1 MKFSAAVL
9 SAALALASFAA
20 AAADYP
26 APKQGEWIAK
36 DFKFHTGET
45 MPELRLHYTTVGEPT
60 GQPVLV
66 LHGSGGSAAS
76 MLTPGFAGE
85 LFGAG
90 QPLDATK
97 YYIIIPDGI
106 GHGKSS
112 KPSDGMK
119 TAFPKYN
126 YEDMV
131 DAQYRLVKEG
141 LGIKHLRLVIGN
153 SMGGMHSWIWGV
165 KYPQA
170 MDALA
175 PMAAQPTAMASR
187 NWMLR
192 RMMLETIR
200 NDPDYASGNYI
211 SQPRMMKYAINA
223 FALATT
229 GGTLALQ
236 AQAPTAAQADKIVD
250 DRLATPITADAND
263 FIWQWEASHDYDP
276 SAGLEKIEAAT
287 LLINAADDE
296 RNPPETGITE
306 AAMKR
311 VKNGKL
317 YLIPASPQTRG
328 HSTTGAAS
336 FYAQALRE
344 LLQNAPQR
352 IDVSRNDANVRRSL
366 SPRCARPARRGG
378 RLAWRASGFSRG
390 KARVRL
396 AVLSGQG
403 LGHGEADAG
412 AAGDGGRGR
421 AGNLPP
427 RVRADG
433 ARAALPMCGSPRPM
447 PTTLKSALTMAWQ
460 NLAPKPRA
468 KKKS

>member
-1 MKFSAAVL
+1 MKFSLTAA
-9 SAALALASFAA
+9 SAALLFIASAA
-20 AAADYP
+20 FAADYP
-26 APKQGEWIAK
+26 APKQGDWIAR
-36 DFKFHTGET
+36 DFRFHTGET
-45 MPELRLHYTTVGEPT
+45 VQELRLHYTTIGEPA

-66 LHGSGGSAAS
+66 LHGSGQSGAA
-76 MLTPGFAGE
+76 MLTPAFAGE

-97 YYIIIPDGI
+97 YFIIIPDGI

-141 LGIKHLRLVIGN
+141 LGIRHLRLVIGN

-165 KYPQA
+165 KYPDM

-175 PMAAQPTAMASR
+175 PMASQPTPMASR

-200 NDPDYASGNYI
+200 NDPDYKEGNYT

-223 FALATT
+223 FAIATT

-236 AQAPTAAQADKIVD
+236 SQAPTAAKADKLVD
-250 DRLATPITADAND
+250 DRLATPITTDAND
-263 FIWQWEASHDYDP
+263 FIYQWEASRDYDP
-276 SAGLEKIEAAT
+276 SQGLEKIAAAT

-306 AAMKR
+306 AALKR
-311 VKNGKL
+311 IRNAKL
-317 YLIPASPQTRG
+317 YLIPASTQTRG

-336 FYAQALRE
+336 FYTQPLRE
-344 LLQNAPQR
+344 LLQSAPQR
-352 IDVSRNDANVRRSL
+352 
-366 SPRCARPARRGG
+366 
-378 RLAWRASGFSRG
+378 
-390 KARVRL
+390 
-396 AVLSGQG
+396 
-403 LGHGEADAG
+403 
-412 AAGDGGRGR
+412 
-421 AGNLPP
+421 
-427 RVRADG
+427 
-433 ARAALPMCGSPRPM
+433 
-447 PTTLKSALTMAWQ
+447 TM
-460 NLAPKPRA
+460 
-468 KKKS
+468 